1 MSIERE
7 ILYRMRVVGADD
19 MASAF
24 QKVNAAASRAYDE
37 VKKKAVSTS
46 TAIAREEERNSKETL
61 RTRMLDWKLQQQEA
75 KRTADEEIRQRQRAA
90 REAEANARRVD
101 ALQNE
106 ANKKFL
112 AGTQQAVAAIT
123 SVARSAVLA
132 WAANEE
138 QAESMLRTLAGFEAG
153 AQLLQGTIDG
163 IQAIVTM
170 WEAAEA
176 ASKAYALSQAATTA
190 VGVGSGA
197 VTVGGA
203 AGAGAA
209 AAGGGVMGTLG
220 GAFAWLSSAA
230 SAAAAA
236 LVPLVA
242 VGTSLGL
249 ALGEMIYRVTG
260 NESFST
266 GGAAEGAYKLAGFGY
281 TGEKGVADNQRLLEA
296 SRNAQGDQFARR
308 MSQSDQVRA
317 MRGFDDSFAIGGGSV
332 QEQLARAQNRFRYAS
347 ARVDTYGEAI
357 SGAGLGS
364 GRQVGNLNALNA
376 IQLQNGKEALQQLK
390 EIYDLEKLAG
400 ELRVSSLQKS
410 INLAKMAS
418 DAAQAQL
425 KSVMDQRR
433 TAAERVANMSPE
445 DLLTLNSALAKSADP
460 VGKGAYNLPEA
471 NALSAMGLDKARLDG
486 FFSAQ
491 MRSLSPLL
499 TERFDI
505 RENDSRA
512 RADRTGANLNSAI
525 DAARS
530 EKDIKVEGTID
541 TNIVLT
547 FDEGDLRKKFEEII
561 QMLAKKV
568 MPSQQSELERLAGE
582 AVLARAGKG

>member
-512 RADRTGANLNSAI
+512 RADRTGADLASRV

>member
-568 MPSQQSELERLAGE
+568 MPSQQSELERNARE